1 MKNEVNNIDIGRKIF
16 LLRYERF
23 YSQVDFAKK
32 LQVNGLDIDAVT
44 LLNIEK
50 GRRSLL
56 AKEIPYFAKAFKMSI
71 NEFVDKIFNK

>member
-1 MKNEVNNIDIGRKIF
+1 MRVSIKNSDIGRKIF

-32 LQVNGLDIDAVT
+32 LQVIGLDIDAVT

-50 GRRSLL
+50 GRRNLF
-56 AKEIPYFAKAFKMSI
+56 AKEIPYFAQALNLTI
-71 NEFVDKIFNK
+71 EEFIKKIFED